1 MKEINAE
8 ELKGNLIEMINKKWA
23 LVTAGDHEKANT
35 MTVSWGS
42 FGEFWSKPVIT
53 IYIRPQRYTKQF
65 IDEQKEFS
73 VCVLPEEYRKA
84 LTYCGRTSGKD
95 VADKFAGA
103 GITLD
108 FCGDVPVIKE
118 AGITL
123 ICRKCAKEIL
133 ILLPL
138 LILRKEQRYIR
149 IRIITDTISQRLK
162 RYLYRM
168 NIKLI
173 RAFASEKEQSGSAGT
188 AVGCGNCTGI

>member
-95 VADKFAGA
+95 VGINLQEQGSPLISVVMFRLSRRQALHSFA
-103 GITLD
+103 
-108 FCGDVPVIKE
+108 E
-118 AGITL
+118 
-123 ICRKCAKEIL
+123 KCAKEIL

>member
-123 ICRKCAKEIL
+123 ICRKNV
-133 ILLPL
+133 
-138 LILRKEQRYIR
+138 RRRY
-149 IRIITDTISQRLK
+149 
-162 RYLYRM
+162 
-168 NIKLI
+168 
-173 RAFASEKEQSGSAGT
+173 
-188 AVGCGNCTGI
+188 

>member
-1 MKEINAE
+1 MAFKEVA
-8 ELKGNLIEMINKKWA
+8 IESLEFNPFTKISKEWM
-23 LVTAGDHEKANT
+23 LVTAGDEKKSNT
-35 MTVSWGS
+35 MTASWG
-42 FGEFWSKPVIT
+42 GVGIMWGKNIAT
-53 IYIRPQRYTKQF
+53 AYIRPQRYTKQF

-123 ICRKCAKEIL
+123 ICRKMCEGDIDPATFADPEEGAKVYPDKDYHRYYIAEI
-133 ILLPL
+133 
-138 LILRKEQRYIR
+138 
-149 IRIITDTISQRLK
+149 
-162 RYLYRM
+162 
-168 NIKLI
+168 
-173 RAFASEKEQSGSAGT
+173 EKVLVPDEY
-188 AVGCGNCTGI
+188 

>member
-53 IYIRPQRYTKQF
+53 IYIRPQRYTKLF

-84 LTYCGRTSGKD
+84 LTYCGRTSGRD

-118 AGITL
+118 AAL
-123 ICRKCAKEIL
+123 HSFAEKCAKEIL

-173 RAFASEKEQSGSAGT
+173 RAFASEKE
-188 AVGCGNCTGI
+188 

>member
-95 VADKFAGA
+95 VAGKFAGA
-103 GITLD
+103 GS
-108 FCGDVPVIKE
+108 P
-118 AGITL
+118 L
-123 ICRKCAKEIL
+123 ISVVMFRLSRRQALHSFAEKCAKEIL

>member
-95 VADKFAGA
+95 LQEQGSPLISVVMFRLSRRQALHSFA
-103 GITLD
+103 
-108 FCGDVPVIKE
+108 E
-118 AGITL
+118 
-123 ICRKCAKEIL
+123 KCAKEIL

-173 RAFASEKEQSGSAGT
+173 RAFAPEKEQSGSAGT

>member
-123 ICRKCAKEIL
+123 ICRKMCEGDID
-133 ILLPL
+133 LLPL

-173 RAFASEKEQSGSAGT
+173 RAFASEKEQSGSTGT
-188 AVGCGNCTGI
+188 TVGCGNCTGI

>member
-123 ICRKCAKEIL
+123 ICRKMCEGDIDPATFADSEEGAKVYPDKDYHRYYIAEI
-133 ILLPL
+133 
-138 LILRKEQRYIR
+138 
-149 IRIITDTISQRLK
+149 
-162 RYLYRM
+162 
-168 NIKLI
+168 
-173 RAFASEKEQSGSAGT
+173 EKVLVPDEY
-188 AVGCGNCTGI
+188 

>member
-108 FCGDVPVIKE
+108 FRLSRRQALHSFAE
-118 AGITL
+118 
-123 ICRKCAKEIL
+123 KCAKEIL

-173 RAFASEKEQSGSAGT
+173 RAFAPEKEQSGSAGT